1 MCLVAQSFLTLCH
14 PLNYS
19 PQASLSMGF
28 FRQENWSGLPCPPP
42 EDLPDPGIEAAS
54 PAWQADSLQLSHLG
68 SPQRKLLVRKQVL
81 KSDLCSREPGSF
93 QYPEYKSEL
102 DIETIWV
109 FYTRMWWGHSC
120 KNVSN
125 SSKYTLNI
133 GMNFMVCE
141 LYLHKAIRSNH

>member
-1 MCLVAQSFLTLCH
+1 MDC
-14 PLNYS
+14 S
-19 PQASLSMGF
+19 PQAPLSTGF
-28 FRQENWSGLPCPPP
+28 PRPEYSSGPPLPPP

-109 FYTRMWWGHSC
+109 FYTRM
-120 KNVSN
+120 
-125 SSKYTLNI
+125 
-133 GMNFMVCE
+133 
-141 LYLHKAIRSNH
+141 